1 MERPAALAG
10 RQLDQAGADL
20 LAAAG
25 GAELAAQELEAVA
38 VRLVRDGDLIL
49 MDDVGRPCHAA
60 ESTELHGRSRS
71 RCASPVGYANGA
83 LPRRSLWPREHGAY
97 FQLAIPL
104 VVALAWR
111 APRIAGLAWA
121 AAACLA
127 FLAHEPLLVMLGHR
141 GARMRSSEAG
151 RARNHLT
158 VLGGGAVAL
167 GGAALVLLPPA
178 ARSLAALSLA
188 PVAAVVALA
197 WRRSEHT
204 LVGELVA
211 AAALTGAVAPVLAAD
226 GAAPGAAA
234 AIWLGWAVGFGASV
248 VAVHRVIARHKRAA
262 SWLDMALAVG
272 LAAVAGACLATA
284 ARSVASL
291 VAAPLVTTAA
301 VLVVFPPPASRLRA
315 VGVAIAASAGAAGVL
330 LLAR

>member
-1 MERPAALAG
+1 MA
-10 RQLDQAGADL
+10 
-20 LAAAG
+20 
-25 GAELAAQELEAVA
+25 
-38 VRLVRDGDLIL
+38 
-49 MDDVGRPCHAA
+49 
-60 ESTELHGRSRS
+60 
-71 RCASPVGYANGA
+71 
-83 LPRRSLWPREHGAY
+83 RRSLWPREHGAY